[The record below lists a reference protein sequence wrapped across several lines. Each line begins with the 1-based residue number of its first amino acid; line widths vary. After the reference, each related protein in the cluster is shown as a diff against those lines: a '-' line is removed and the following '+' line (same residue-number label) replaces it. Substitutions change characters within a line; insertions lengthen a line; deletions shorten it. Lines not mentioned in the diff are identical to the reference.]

1 MENVVRKW
9 IFGDKNPLDYES
21 AKATPRASQSVESG
35 ATLSTAGGTTA
46 GAASI
51 AGASVGA
58 DVGSSNASV
67 NESIRSTSTEP
78 RKSHIQIKPSR
89 CTKVDM
95 KIKAAAATAPGPPVG
110 QPIDHPIPR
119 EA

>member
-35 ATLSTAGGTTA
+35 ATLSTAGAA
-46 GAASI
+46 GI